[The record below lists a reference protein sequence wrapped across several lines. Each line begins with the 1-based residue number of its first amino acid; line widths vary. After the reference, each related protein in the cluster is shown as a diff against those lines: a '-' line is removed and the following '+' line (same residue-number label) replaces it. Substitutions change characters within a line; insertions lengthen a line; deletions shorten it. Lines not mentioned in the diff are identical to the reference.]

1 MVWRAASALRPNL
14 SDGLACCFCFT
25 PKPIGWFG
33 VLLLLY
39 AQTYRMVWRI
49 AALHPAL
56 SDGPV
61 CRLCDKNLWTK
72 IINKLEYLN
81 MKSHVKIPKYYLNE
95 AGEFVIE
102 NYNYSKPFS
111 NFFPGIAGKYGI
123 PMWTFYVNRG
133 QAISSFGVKDKDH
146 AILEFLPANKAW
158 QLVSAQGFRTFIK
171 IASQNKTIFY
181 EPFHNGF
188 SNLGYNLTNKMLI
201 TPSGLSIEET
211 NLTLGLKVHVE
222 YFNIPSDNYAGLARI
237 LTIENTGNKNRTIEL
252 VDGLPQIVPFGTNNF
267 FLKKMSRTIEAWMSV
282 ENLKNNAPFYRLKV
296 DPVDRPEVIHINEGN
311 FYLGFSFEG
320 KKAKLTRPIVDPRHI
335 FGEVTDFSLPANFVR
350 NSEFALPDYA
360 EVTSKTPC
368 AFSFLTFKLNKK
380 SEKTIYSVIG
390 YMRNI
395 QTLNKSIS
403 KITRLSYLKDKQEDN
418 KRVIEELTQNA
429 FTSSGSKEFD
439 LYTRQTYLDNL
450 MRGGYPVTFK
460 SGKTFYL
467 YSRKHGDPER
477 DYNKFQLT
485 PTYFSQGNGNY
496 RDLNQN
502 RRNDIWFNPEIKE
515 ENIISLINLIQL
527 DGFNPLVVKGASFIL
542 KDKEGFKIK
551 LNGICAEVDAGK
563 IISFLGKPFSPGEL
577 ILFIEDKKV
586 KLNISYD
593 ELLEL
598 VISSSLKNN
607 EAEHGEGFWTDHWH
621 YNLDLLSSYLKLYP
635 EKLKDILFNERLF
648 TFFDNSEVVKTRSE
662 KYVLYNGKPRQLH
675 SVACDNSKKEMLHKR
690 GALPHLVRVQY
701 GNGQIYETTLI
712 NKLLCLLANKFASLD
727 PFGTGIEMESDKP
740 NWFDALN
747 GLPALFGSSLC
758 ETFEL
763 KRLGLFI
770 KSSLQLTGVDNLN
783 ITEEIY
789 SFLNKLNQLTS
800 DSLNNSIE
808 DYAWWDE
815 CHNSK
820 ENYRL
825 LTKMGV
831 NGRELQ
837 IPASELIGFI
847 DTFLKKIELG
857 ILKAR
862 DEKSGVYCSYF
873 INEMAEYNVTSDHF
887 IKPVKFRQIRL
898 PIFLEAQV
906 HALRLTNNAQEAR
919 LIYQSTKKS
928 SLFDKKL
935 KMYKVTSN
943 LDSMPEEIG
952 RARVFTP
959 GWLEN
964 ESIWLHMEYKYLLE
978 LLKAGLNEEFYAD
991 FKNVLIPFLK
1001 PEVYGRSILEN
1012 SSFLVSSAF
1021 PDKKL
1026 HGNGFVARLSG
1037 STAEFLE
1044 IWLIMNAGINP
1055 FFMGDNGLSLKFD
1068 PRLPGWLFDKKG
1080 VYSFNFLGKIR
1091 VTYHNPKRK
1100 DTFGKNP
1107 AQIEKILLWK
1117 EDKPTE
1123 LNSPL
1128 IPPPYAESIRSRLV
1142 DKIDIYLE

>member
-1 MVWRAASALRPNL
+1 
-14 SDGLACCFCFT
+14 
-25 PKPIGWFG
+25 
-33 VLLLLY
+33 
-39 AQTYRMVWRI
+39 
-49 AALHPAL
+49 
-56 SDGPV
+56 
-61 CRLCDKNLWTK
+61 
-72 IINKLEYLN
+72 
-81 MKSHVKIPKYYLNE
+81 MKSYVKSPKYYLNE

-111 NFFPGIAGKYGI
+111 SFFPGIAGKYGI

-158 QLVSAQGFRTFIK
+158 QLVSSQGFRTFIK
-171 IASQNKTIFY
+171 ITSQNKNLFY

-201 TPSGLSIEET
+201 SPAGLALEET
-211 NLTLGLKVHVE
+211 NLSLGLKIKVE
-222 YFNIPSDNYAGLARI
+222 YFNVPSDNYAGLVRVVK
-237 LTIENTGNKNRTIEL
+237 IENTGNKDRSIEL

-267 FLKKMSRTIEAWMSV
+267 FLKKMSRTIEGWMGV

-296 DPVDRPEVIHINEGN
+296 DPTDRPEVVHIKEGN
-311 FYLGFSFEG
+311 FYLEFSFEG
-320 KKAKLTRPIVDPRHI
+320 KNAKLAKPLVDPGHL
-335 FGEVTDFSLPANFVR
+335 FGEITDFSLPANFVR
-350 NSEFALPDYA
+350 NNKFSFPVNP
-360 EVTSKTPC
+360 EVKSKTPC
-368 AFSFLTFKLNKK
+368 AFSFLSFKLNKK
-380 SEKTIYSVIG
+380 SQKTIYSVTG
-390 YMRNI
+390 YMRDI
-395 QTLNKSIS
+395 QTLNSSIS
-403 KITRLSYLKDKQEDN
+403 RITSLAYLAEKQQDN
-418 KRVIEELTQNA
+418 KRIIDELMQDA
-429 FTSSGSKEFD
+429 FTSSGSKAFD
-439 LYTRQTYLDNL
+439 LYTQQTYLDNL
-450 MRGGYPVTFK
+450 MRGGYPLAFK

-477 DYNKFQLT
+477 DYNKFQIA

-502 RRNDIWFNPEIKE
+502 RRSDSWFNPDIKE
-515 ENIISLINLIQL
+515 ENIISLFNLIQL

-542 KDKEGFKIK
+542 KEKENLKSK
-551 LNGICAEVDAGK
+551 LNNIFSKEDNEK
-563 IISFLGKPFSPGEL
+563 ILSFLSKPFSPGEL
-577 ILFIEDKKV
+577 ILFIEDKKIR
-586 KLNISYD
+586 LNSSYD

-598 VISSSLKNN
+598 VIASSLKNN

-621 YNLDLLSSYLKLYP
+621 YNLDLLSSYLRIYP
-635 EKLKDILFNERLF
+635 EKLESILFTERHF
-648 TFFDNSEVVKTRSE
+648 TFFDNSEIVKPRSE

-675 SVACDNSKKEMLHKR
+675 SVACDNLKREMLHKR
-690 GALPHLVRVQY
+690 HEFPHLVRAQS
-701 GNGQIYETTLI
+701 GHGSIYQTTLI

-727 PFGTGIEMESDKP
+727 PSGVGIEMESDKP

-763 KRLGLFI
+763 KRLALFI
-770 KSSLQLTGVDNLN
+770 KGALRACEIDKLN

-789 SFLNKLNQLTS
+789 SFLNKLNRLTS
-800 DSLNNSIE
+800 DSLNNISD

-815 CHNSK
+815 CHSLK
-820 ENYRL
+820 ENYRE

-831 NGRELQ
+831 NGNEPQ
-837 IPASELIGFI
+837 IQSSEITGFI
-847 DTFLKKIELG
+847 DTFLKKIDLG
-857 ILKAR
+857 IS
-862 DEKSGVYCSYF
+862 KSSDKENKVYCSYF
-873 INEMAEYNVTSDHF
+873 INEVTEYNVTGDHF
-887 IKPVKFRQIRL
+887 IKPLKFKQIRL

-906 HALRLTNNAQEAR
+906 HALRLTNNQTDAS
-919 LIYQSTKKS
+919 LIYQNTKKS

-935 KMYKVTSN
+935 KMYKVTSS
-943 LDSMPEEIG
+943 LESMPEEIG
-952 RARVFTP
+952 RVRVFTP

-991 FKNVLIPFLK
+991 FKNVLIPFQK
-1001 PEVYGRSILEN
+1001 PEKYGRSILEN

-1044 IWLIMNAGINP
+1044 IWLTMNIGINP
-1055 FFMGDNGLSLKFD
+1055 FFIENNRLSLKFD
-1068 PRLPGWLFDKKG
+1068 PRLAGWLFDKKG
-1080 VYSFNFLGKIR
+1080 DYSFNFLGKIR

-1100 DTFGKNP
+1100 NTFGKNSSH
-1107 AQIEKILLWK
+1107 ITKIILW
-1117 EDKPTE
+1117 DKDNPVE
-1123 LNSPL
+1123 FNSST
-1128 IPPPYAESIRSRLV
+1128 IPSPYAETIRSRQIG
-1142 DKIDIYLE
+1142 KIDTYLE